1 MGTLRRGPAWLAMI
15 IGLLL
20 VLAACTT
27 SDGGADASGGGGD
40 GEATA
45 DYPSEDLQIMAPAD
59 PGGGWD
65 STARA
70 MQPVLEEVGSVGA
83 EVYNVGG
90 GVRNTISLLDLLGYL
105 EKRVGRPISVTKQ
118 PWRPGDQRCFIADT
132 SKAQRELGWTAK
144 TSWQAGLDK
153 LYDWVASNPHLF
165 NAM

>member
-1 MGTLRRGPAWLAMI
+1 MGTLRRGPAWLPMI

-45 DYPSEDLQIMAPAD
+45 DYPSADLQIMAPAD

-70 MQPVLEEVGSVGA
+70 MQPVLEEVGGVRA
-83 EVYNVGG
+83 EV
-90 GVRNTISLLDLLGYL
+90 
-105 EKRVGRPISVTKQ
+105 
-118 PWRPGDQRCFIADT
+118 
-132 SKAQRELGWTAK
+132 
-144 TSWQAGLDK
+144 
-153 LYDWVASNPHLF
+153 
-165 NAM
+165 